1 MPESHPIKVHFYP
14 PSWTAVGGRFVQIPL
29 AEITL
34 DGSVLVCM
42 ECGVVVVPELLGAHE
57 RSHGDGR

>member
-1 MPESHPIKVHFYP
+1 MAESHPVKIHFYP

-34 DGSVLVCM
+34 NGSVIACVD
-42 ECGVVVVPELLGAHE
+42 CGAVVVLELLDAHE
-57 RSHGDGR
+57 RSHDGR